1 MKTKRDGGGF
11 FEKLIAERAC
21 HACGN
26 FLSPHFHNL
35 TRHRFT
41 FSLYCIYF
49 LLLCGCCCCYCCEQ
63 EKLGKVL
70 SVNLRRIKKE
80 RKRNGSEELIWGESF
95 GWNLRVDF

>member
-49 LLLCGCCCCYCCEQ
+49 FFFFVVVVVSRRSS
-63 EKLGKVL
+63 GKVL